1 MNRKSPSGGQ
11 PYTRVDLEPRVERQA
26 KKSRRVGLDFECSAY
41 FATASER
48 HVGEHDSHLVVGF
61 QPLFIGADGLVMIVP
76 TFSAVVGHGGTSQA
90 PHRVHC
96 CTTAVGQGPCQ
107 SCLPQFRL

>member
-1 MNRKSPSGGQ
+1 MKSQIAKWRTTFTQGSILSPKWSAK
-11 PYTRVDLEPRVERQA
+11 P
-26 KKSRRVGLDFECSAY
+26 KKSACGLDFECSAY